1 MEDATGKG
9 NEIST
14 VNHQPRKE
22 RMTMSETTTT
32 ATPDQELFAVQ
43 PEEPRDL
50 GLALSLQINRC
61 HRLLCE
67 KKEALRQADD
77 EGLAL
82 FGELGLTSLENELRK
97 AGIALLWEQREE
109 MRKSLAAL
117 KEVK

>member
-1 MEDATGKG
+1 
-9 NEIST
+9 
-14 VNHQPRKE
+14 
-22 RMTMSETTTT
+22 MSETTTT
-32 ATPDQELFAVQ
+32 ATPSQELFAVQ

-67 KKEALRQADD
+67 KKEALRQSED

-97 AGIALLWEQREE
+97 AGIALLWNKEQE
-109 MRKSLAAL
+109 MYQSLLAL
-117 KEVK
+117 REVK